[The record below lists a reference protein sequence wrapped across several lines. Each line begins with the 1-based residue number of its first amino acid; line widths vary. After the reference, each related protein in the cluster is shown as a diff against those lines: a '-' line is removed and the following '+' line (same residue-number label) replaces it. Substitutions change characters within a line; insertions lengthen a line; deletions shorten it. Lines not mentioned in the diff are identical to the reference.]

1 MFSKDRL
8 VKAREAAKM
17 SKAEL
22 ADKSKLSLSAIQG
35 YEADRRKPNA
45 DQLAKL
51 AEALD
56 VSADYLLGLVSE
68 PEEKLLQQV
77 KAAIREA
84 FGPLGKVGHR

>member
-1 MFSKDRL
+1 MFDRDRL
-8 VKAREAAKM
+8 IKAREAAKM

-22 ADKSKLSLSAIQG
+22 AEEAELSLSAIQG

-51 AEALD
+51 ADALG

-68 PEEKLLQQV
+68 QEDLILQRV
-77 KAAIREA
+77 KQEIREA
-84 FGPLGKVGHR
+84 FGASGRG

>member
-8 VKAREAAKM
+8 VKAREAVKM

-22 ADKSKLSLSAIQG
+22 ADKADLSLSAIQG

-51 AEALD
+51 AKALGC
-56 VSADYLLGLVSE
+56 SADYLLCLVSE
-68 PEEKLLQQV
+68 QEELILQRV
-77 KAAIREA
+77 KQEIREA
-84 FGPLGKVGHR
+84 FGIFSSD